1 MPATTTRDGDT
12 LLLALAT
19 LGRATEIEMILS
31 MSQRPRWPRQV
42 QSCVAV
48 TDGFAN
54 KRRLCKQFIMHKMK
68 CYEYGRSLCYKS
80 VDKTAIA
87 IWNISL
93 LLRIFL
99 LGIEGQTAGAF

>member
-1 MPATTTRDGDT
+1 
-12 LLLALAT
+12 
-19 LGRATEIEMILS
+19 
-31 MSQRPRWPRQV
+31 
-42 QSCVAV
+42 
-48 TDGFAN
+48 
-54 KRRLCKQFIMHKMK
+54 MHKMK

-80 VDKTAIA
+80 VDKTAIAIA